1 MARPLVPLEIH
12 SPGVYGLNKQG
23 GDGILPMGWATKA
36 TNMVFNSVGRLASR
50 KGTKDRQLSTAYF
63 SGTVTVGHEYIDA
76 SNSKSVIY
84 VDDTAIYEE
93 NGSGVND
100 LTNSM
105 TVVPY
110 KFVNFNGSCVGHH
123 PDNAPIEATAVGGNF
138 SLAGGTQVNGNDV
151 LAAWGR
157 LWVIDSSVNTL
168 YYSDLLI
175 NTFAGGSSG
184 SFDLAI
190 YWPNGMDSALAIAE
204 WNDYL
209 VVFGR
214 KSIIIYENPDDPTVS
229 MAIADIIEGIGCIA
243 RDSVQQIGSD
253 LVFLSGS
260 GVRSLGR
267 VIQEKSLPQRDIS
280 KNVRDYI
287 VGLSS
292 AEGTP
297 SATCTVKSLYSE
309 DERFYLLSFKD
320 CGVVMCFDMS
330 QRLED
335 GSYRATEWTL
345 SVTDMFVLQD
355 RTVVLITVDG
365 ESSHAHNYTGYLDH
379 VLYDGSG
386 GDTYDINYEGVWNDF
401 GQDISHRQK
410 IFKSVTTLIGGT
422 NGDTA
427 TVKWATDYA
436 DDFDTVDIVFPKIN
450 QAAAGI
456 KRPMTKSGEVVK
468 IGLESTIYGT
478 EKTLKRFNIMAKL
491 GRYV

>member
-12 SPGVYGLNKQG
+12 SPGVLGLNKQG
-23 GDGILPMGWATKA
+23 GDGVLPMGWATKA
-36 TNMVFNSVGRLASR
+36 VNMVFNSVGRLASR
-50 KGTKDRQLSTAYF
+50 KGTKDRLLAANNF
-63 SGTVTVGHEYIDA
+63 SGKVTVGHEYIDA

-100 LTNSM
+100 LTNSL
-105 TVVPY
+105 TVAPY
-110 KFVNFNGSCVGHH
+110 KFVNFNGLCVGHH
-123 PDNAPIEATAVGGNF
+123 PDQTPIEATAVGNNF
-138 SLAGGTQVNGNDV
+138 QLGTTGAKTQVSGDDV
-151 LAAWGR
+151 VAAWGR

-175 NTFAGGSSG
+175 NNFTGGSSG

-190 YWPNGMDSALAIAE
+190 YWPNGMDSAIALAE

-287 VGLSS
+287 VGL
-292 AEGTP
+292 
-297 SATCTVKSLYSE
+297 ATSTETIKSLYSE
-309 DERFYLLSFKD
+309 TERFYLVSFKD
-320 CGVVMCFDMS
+320 AGVVMCFDMS

-345 SVTDMFVLQD
+345 SITDMLVLQD
-355 RTVVLITVDG
+355 RTVVLITSDG
-365 ESSHAHNYTGYLDH
+365 TNSQSTNYTGYLDS

-386 GDTYDINYEGVWNDF
+386 GATYDICYEGVWNDF
-401 GQDISHRQK
+401 GQDIGHREK
-410 IFKSVTTLIGGT
+410 ILKSVTTLIGGT

-427 TVKWATDYA
+427 TVKWAVDYT

-450 QAAAGI
+450 RAAAGI

>member
-12 SPGVYGLNKQG
+12 APGVLGLNKQG
-23 GDGILPMGWATKA
+23 GDGVLPVGWATKA
-36 TNMVFNSVGRLASR
+36 VNMVFNSVGRLASR
-50 KGTKDRQLSTAYF
+50 KGSKDRQLATNYF
-63 SGTVTVGHEYIDA
+63 SGTTTVGHEYIDA
-76 SNSKSVIY
+76 SNTKTVIY

-93 NGSGVND
+93 SGSGVND

-105 TVVPY
+105 NIAPY
-110 KFVNFNGSCVGHH
+110 KFVNFNGWCVGHH
-123 PDNAPIEATAVGGNF
+123 PDYAPIVATSSGGNF
-138 SLAGGTQVNGNDV
+138 SLGGGTQYNGDDV

-157 LWVIDSSVNTL
+157 LWVLDASANTF

-175 NTFAGGSSG
+175 NNFTGGSSG
-184 SFDLAI
+184 SFDLAK
-190 YWPNGMDSALAIAE
+190 YWPNGMDAAIALAE

-214 KSIIIYENPDDPTVS
+214 KSIIIYENPDDPNVS

-243 RDSVQQIGSD
+243 RDSVQQVGSD

-260 GVRSLGR
+260 GVKSLGR

-280 KNVRDYI
+280 RNVRDY
-287 VGLSS
+287 VVSL
-292 AEGTP
+292 
-297 SATCTVKSLYSE
+297 ATSTETIKSLYSE
-309 DERFYLLSFKD
+309 DERFYLLSFKTA
-320 CGVVMCFDMS
+320 GVVMCFDMA

-335 GSYRATEWTL
+335 GSYRATEWTM

-355 RTVVLITVDG
+355 RTVVLVVVDG
-365 ESSHAHNYTGYLDH
+365 TSSHAHNYTGYLDH

-401 GQDISHRQK
+401 GQDIGHREK
-410 IFKSVTTLIGGT
+410 ILKSVTTLIGGT

-427 TVKWATDYA
+427 TVKWAVDYV
-436 DDFDTVDIVFPKIN
+436 DDFTTASLSYPKIN
-450 QAAAGI
+450 QAAAGV

>member
-1 MARPLVPLEIH
+1 LEIMA
-12 SPGVYGLNKQG
+12 PGVLGLNKQG
-23 GDGILPMGWATKA
+23 GDGVLPTGWATKA
-36 TNMVFNSVGRLASR
+36 VNMVFNSVGRLASR
-50 KGTKDRQLSTAYF
+50 KGTKDRLLAANNF
-63 SGTVTVGHEYIDA
+63 SGKVTVGHEYIDA

-93 NGSGVND
+93 NGSGVNN

-105 TVVPY
+105 AIAPY
-110 KFVNFNGSCVGHH
+110 KFVNFNGNCVGHH
-123 PDNAPIEATAVGGNF
+123 PDNSPIVATSVGGTF
-138 SLAGGTQVNGNDV
+138 SLASGTQYNGDDV
-151 LAAWGR
+151 VAAWGR
-157 LWVIDSSVNTL
+157 VWVINGNNL

-175 NTFAGGSSG
+175 NNFTGGSSG

-190 YWPNGMDSALAIAE
+190 YWPNGMDAAIALAE

-214 KSIIIYENPDDPTVS
+214 KSIIIYENPDDPTIS

-280 KNVRDYI
+280 RNVRDY
-287 VGLSS
+287 VVSL
-292 AEGTP
+292 
-297 SATCTVKSLYSE
+297 ATSTETIKSVYSE
-309 DERFYLLSFKD
+309 DQRFYLLSFKD
-320 CGVVMCFDMS
+320 ASVVMCFDMS

-335 GSYRATEWTL
+335 GSYRATEWTK
-345 SVTDMFVLQD
+345 SITDMFTLQD
-355 RTVVLITVDG
+355 RTVVLITSDG
-365 ESSHAHNYTGYLDH
+365 TNSQATNYTGYLDG

-386 GDTYDINYEGVWNDF
+386 GDTYDIDYEGVWNDF
-401 GQDISHRQK
+401 GQDIGHREK
-410 IFKSVTTLIGGT
+410 ILKSLTTLIGGT

-427 TVKWATDYA
+427 TVKWAVDYTD
-436 DDFDTVDIVFPKIN
+436 DNK
-450 QAAAGI
+450 AAAGI